1 MKLAIKEAEKGLRKD
16 EVPIGAVIVIDG
28 KVIAKA
34 HNKTN
39 GTQIATKH
47 AEICAI
53 EKACKKTG
61 SWRLLNAEMYVTLEP
76 CAMCAGA
83 IANARIKKVYFGA
96 YEEKSGCAASLYP
109 VLSEN
114 GLNHSTESKGGISEE
129 ECSALLK
136 NYFKSKRVKKP

>member
-1 MKLAIKEAEKGLRKD
+1 MNLAIKEALKGFQED

-28 KVIAKA
+28 KVISKA
-34 HNKTN
+34 HNITDK
-39 GTQIATKH
+39 TQIATKH

-61 SWRLLNAEMYVTLEP
+61 SWRLSDAEMYITLEP

-83 IANARIKKVYFGA
+83 IANARIKRVYFGA
-96 YEEKSGCAASLYP
+96 YEKKSGCAASLYP

-114 GLNHSTESKGGISEE
+114 GLNHSTEYLGGISEE

-136 NYFKSKRVKKP
+136 NYFKSKRVQKP